1 MLLTMHQAGP
11 ADEGAMAALD
21 PLARTSAERRALITE
36 WVALGQAH
44 VAFRDGRPAGYEA
57 LTRGFFRSPFVEMLM
72 VAEGERRLGV
82 GSALLGYLG
91 GLVPAAEKLWTS
103 TNTSNAPMRALLAR
117 AGFVPAG
124 RVDHLDE
131 GDPELVFVRLP
142 SSA

>member
-1 MLLTMHQAGP
+1 MPLTMRRAGP
-11 ADEGAMAALD
+11 DDQDALAALD
-21 PLARTSAERRALITE
+21 PLARASAERRALIAE

-44 VAFRDGRPAGYEA
+44 VALRDSHVVGYGA

-72 VAEGERRLGV
+72 VAEGERRSGV
-82 GSALLGYLG
+82 GSALLDHLG

-117 AGFVPAG
+117 ASFVPAG

-142 SSA
+142 SPA